1 MRSPVN
7 PVLSRELVERM
18 RGTRAM
24 VMLTAYLVVLGV
36 IVVLVYQAKTDP
48 QGDPFGAPIVTRV
61 AAIGQ
66 GLFEWVLFFIL
77 LLVLFLVPG
86 FTAGAIAGER
96 DRQTL
101 LPLQVTLLRPISILL
116 GKVGASLA
124 FTVLLVVASLPLLAV
139 AYLIGGVTVGDVLK
153 GTGMVLFVAVALAC
167 ITVACSTFA
176 KRVQTATILAY
187 GIVLLLTGGTIA
199 AFLVARQI
207 DESRGFDTVDPP
219 EAIIMANPVAALAN
233 LSGNSPYATF
243 TQFDPFGRPQV
254 DSDAPLTGLRDLF
267 SPDVFGGDVVFQEGV
282 AFEGGFADAPA
293 VEAVQFDAFGNPV
306 PQAAITDSGMP
317 LWGWSMVILGSLSVV
332 CLAGSARRL
341 RTPAATER

>member
-1 MRSPVN
+1 
-7 PVLSRELVERM
+7 LSRELVERM
-18 RGTRAM
+18 RGARAM
-24 VMLTAYLVVLGV
+24 IMLTVYLALLSV

-48 QGDPFGAPIVTRV
+48 QADPFGAPIVTRV

-66 GLFEWVLFFIL
+66 GLFEWVLFFML

-139 AYLIGGVTVGDVLK
+139 AYLIGGVTVADVLK
-153 GTGMVLFVAVALAC
+153 GTGMVVFIAVALSC

-176 KRVQTATILAY
+176 KRVQTATVLAY
-187 GIVLLLTGGTIA
+187 GVVLLLAGGTIA
-199 AFLVARQI
+199 AFMVARQI

-219 EAIIMANPVAALAN
+219 DVIIMANPVAALAD

-243 TQFDPFGRPQV
+243 NQFDPFGRPQV

-267 SPDVFGGDVVFQEGV
+267 SPDAFGRDMVLEGGV
-282 AFEGGFADAPA
+282 AVAAA
-293 VEAVQFDAFGNPV
+293 VEQPIDVFGNPV
-306 PQAAITDSGMP
+306 PGEQVIEDGMP
-317 LWGWSMVILGSLSVV
+317 LWGWSMIILGGLSAL
-332 CLAGSARRL
+332 CLFGSARRL
-341 RTPAATER
+341 RTPATTER